1 MSKLL
6 QKTSA
11 VALDEIRD
19 ALAELRNCQAEIQ
32 KGLTAQV
39 YDDRANEKVKKAI
52 HHMLNAED
60 WIDALNK
67 ECADEIQ

>member
-1 MSKLL
+1 MSKLF

-19 ALAELRNCQAEIQ
+19 ALAELRNCQTEIQ
-32 KGLTAQV
+32 KGLTAQTYV
-39 YDDRANEKVKKAI
+39 DIANTKLKTAI

-60 WIDALNK
+60 WIDALSK
-67 ECADEIQ
+67 ECGDEIQ